1 MQTDNDY
8 TTILSDLSQILEDR
22 KSTDPQTSY
31 VASLYDRGLDVIL
44 KKVGE
49 EASETIIAA
58 KNDDANALLYEVA
71 DLWFHTM
78 VLLAHKNLTADDVL
92 KELNR
97 RFGTSGI
104 TEKQARNKG

>member
-8 TTILSDLSQILEDR
+8 TTILNDLSQILEDR